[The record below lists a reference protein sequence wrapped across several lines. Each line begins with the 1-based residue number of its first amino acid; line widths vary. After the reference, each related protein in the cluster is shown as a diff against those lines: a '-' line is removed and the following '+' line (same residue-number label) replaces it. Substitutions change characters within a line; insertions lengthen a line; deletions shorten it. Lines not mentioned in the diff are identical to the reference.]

1 MRRVLIVEDHPSHME
16 LAAYI
21 LERGGYEVLQAM
33 SAEDGIALA
42 RSERPALILMDLR
55 LPGMDGLE
63 AIRVLRSDPETR
75 DIKIIAVTSYRDEYG
90 EQPLRIAGADAL
102 IRKPYHY
109 DHFLGTLKAVLGESS
124 TQDNVPRRI

>member
-21 LERGGYEVLQAM
+21 LERGGYEVLQAT

-109 DHFLGTLKAVLGESS
+109 DHFLGTLKDVLGETS
-124 TQDNVPRRI
+124 TPDNARR

>member
-21 LERGGYEVLQAM
+21 LERGGYKVLQAT

-42 RSERPALILMDLR
+42 RKESPALILMDLR
-55 LPGMDGLE
+55 LPGMDGVE
-63 AIRVLRSDPETR
+63 AIRVLRGDPETSN
-75 DIKIIAVTSYRDEYG
+75 IKIIAVTSYRDGYG

-109 DHFLGTLKAVLGESS
+109 EHFLGTLKAVLGEIS
-124 TQDNVPRRI
+124 TPDNAPR